1 VHVRVRYLAAAA
13 ALGAVLVAGAAAAFL
28 DAPSRP
34 PGLPQGTALIDTGAG
49 EVVVH
54 VEIASTGPQRERG
67 LMHRTS
73 LPADAGMV
81 FRFPEATSGGFWMKS
96 TLIALDIAFYDGG
109 GTILRIMQ
117 MKPCAADPCPIYTP
131 GVRYRGALE
140 VNAGSLRRW
149 GVALGDR
156 IVVRPS

>member
-1 VHVRVRYLAAAA
+1 VHVRVRYLVAAVAV
-13 ALGAVLVAGAAAAFL
+13 GAVLVAGAAAAFL
-28 DAPSRP
+28 DAPSRA
-34 PGLPQGTALIDTGAG
+34 PGLPQGSALIETGAG
-49 EVVVH
+49 EVVVD

-96 TLIALDIAFYDGG
+96 TLIPLDIAFYDAS

-117 MKPCAADPCPIYTP
+117 MKPCPADPCPVYAP
-131 GVRYRGALE
+131 GVQYRGALE
-140 VNAGSLRRW
+140 VNAGSFRRW
-149 GVALGDR
+149 GVAVGDR

>member
-1 VHVRVRYLAAAA
+1 MRVRVRYLAAAA

-28 DAPSRP
+28 DAPSRA

-49 EVVVH
+49 EVLVH
-54 VEIASTGPQRERG
+54 VEIASSGPQRERG

-73 LPADAGMV
+73 LPPDAGMV
-81 FRFPEATSGGFWMKS
+81 FRFPETTSGGFWMKD
-96 TLIALDIAFYDGG
+96 TLVPLDIAFYDAS

-117 MKPCAADPCPIYTP
+117 MKPCAADPCPVYTP

-149 GVALGDR
+149 GVAAGDR
-156 IVVRPS
+156 IVVRSS

>member
-1 VHVRVRYLAAAA
+1 VHVRVRYLVVAAAVA
-13 ALGAVLVAGAAAAFL
+13 AVLVAGAAAAFL
-28 DAPSRP
+28 DAPSQA
-34 PGLPQGTALIDTGAG
+34 PGLPRGTALIDTGAG
-49 EVVVH
+49 EVVVD

-73 LPADAGMV
+73 LPPDAGMV

-96 TLIALDIAFYDGG
+96 TLIPLDIAFYDAG

-117 MKPCAADPCPIYTP
+117 MKPCAADPCPVYAP

-140 VNAGSLRRW
+140 VNAGSFRRW
-149 GVALGDR
+149 GVAVGDR
-156 IVVRPS
+156 VAVRPS